1 MQADEEEHGVSN
13 HAATGP
19 YDGEL
24 DTVVALRRGD
34 EAIFAALI
42 ARHHTSM
49 VRVAT
54 VYVRDHE
61 VAEEVAQDAWL
72 AVLRGLDRFE
82 ARSSLKTWIFR
93 ILANRARTRG
103 VRDQRVVPF
112 ARLQGDDP
120 NPDRSVDPDRFF
132 PAGHEDAGHW
142 SSPPRSWEGAPE
154 ARLLADETGAHIATA
169 IAALPEG
176 QRAVITLRDVEGW
189 PAAEVCHVLG
199 LTETNQRVLLH
210 RARSRIRE
218 ALAKYLGDE

>member
-1 MQADEEEHGVSN
+1 MVAEWDPGTEDARLV
-13 HAATGP
+13 A
-19 YDGEL
+19 
-24 DTVVALRRGD
+24 ALRRGD
-34 EAIFAALI
+34 EAAFAALI
-42 ARHHTSM
+42 ARHHASM
-49 VRVAT
+49 VRVAAL
-54 VYVRDHE
+54 YVRDRG
-61 VAEEVAQDAWL
+61 VAEEVAQDAWV
-72 AVLRGLDRFE
+72 AVLQGLDRFE

-112 ARLQGDDP
+112 ATLQGGDP

-154 ARLLADETGAHIATA
+154 ARLLADETGAHIAAA

-176 QRAVITLRDVEGW
+176 QRAVITLRGVEGW

>member
-1 MQADEEEHGVSN
+1 MHSPEEVRGAPD
-13 HAATGP
+13 HAATVPPVG
-19 YDGEL
+19 DL
-24 DTVVALRRGD
+24 DAVAALRRGD
-34 EAIFAALI
+34 EAAFAALV
-42 ARHHTSM
+42 ACHHAAM
-49 VRVAT
+49 VRMAAL
-54 VYVRDHE
+54 YVRDHE

-72 AVLRGLDRFE
+72 AVLRGLDQFE

-93 ILANRARTRG
+93 ILTNRARTRG
-103 VRDQRVVPF
+103 VRDQRVVPL
-112 ARLQGDDP
+112 AMLRGDDP

-132 PAGHEDAGHW
+132 PAGLEDAGHW

-154 ARLLADETGAHIATA
+154 ARLLADETGAHIAAA

-210 RARSRIRE
+210 RARSRVRG
-218 ALAKYLGDE
+218 ALECYLGDE